1 MPFDRILPHPIVMP
15 AQAGIHYTA
24 PSLIRQ
30 QDRRACLDAVFD
42 SCNGPRLGGR
52 GDESSRGAG

>member
-1 MPFDRILPHPIVMP
+1 MQLDSVMP

-24 PSLIRQ
+24 PWLIRQ
-30 QDRRACLDAVFD
+30 QARRACLDAVFD
-42 SCNGPRLGGR
+42 SCNGSRLGGR